1 MIFHLLFITTIVRAG
16 TISGIV
22 TDKASKEILPGATIR
37 LKGNGIS
44 FTTST
49 NLEGKYS
56 FKNLKIGQYTIVVSI
71 VGYNSL
77 ELEANLSTDVAVVN
91 AELELHTVVM
101 KSVVVKSSGGSSE
114 RVNEKNANQIVNVL
128 SAKTIQLLP
137 DITVANVMQRV
148 SGVVIDRSSSGEG
161 RYPVIRGMDKRYNT
175 TLVNGIKIPSPD
187 NNNRYVPLDLFPSEL
202 LQNLEVS
209 KSLNPSMEGD
219 AIGGTINL
227 VMKDAPEKLFLQ
239 ANVSVGYST
248 IFGSQPFESFSH
260 SVINKKSPAENNVA
274 GYVATS
280 KDFPKDNLN
289 LTNKPNP
296 VNSTYGLTIGN
307 RFGRR
312 RQFGAVISGSYQDI
326 YRGTNSSFFFPTSQP
341 AIGNVP
347 AFSDIFLRNYSF
359 EDRRLGLYT
368 KLDYQLSPGQ
378 KISLFA
384 TYINTNQFQ
393 TRNTIDSVLSIQRTG
408 PGNGNV
414 LIQKRTTWTEQTI
427 LNTTLQGKHDL
438 GKRFLFDWSAVYS
451 AAKQQIPD
459 QAAFTTLH
467 AITTNHA
474 GVATSTPEM
483 LDGQM
488 IREWFHNTDKD
499 ASLYLNLTYK
509 TTVLH
514 RNAEFKAGGLVR
526 HKKRDN
532 YYNPYTLAALLSS
545 TSTAQLYTNIYNA
558 QYDFFGVYAGGTGEI
573 NANTYSTTENI
584 YAGYVQ
590 GKIMLTPKL
599 EALGGLRVEH
609 TYDHYQTVQPEVADG
624 RFGTIYYNDLLPS
637 LQLKYSLTSKQN
649 LRLAYYKAISRPGY
663 FEIVPT
669 STVTDYFVLNGNN
682 ALDRSTADN
691 VDLRYEFFPGKTDQV
706 LIGGFYKRIKNP
718 IELTT
723 QSQSS
728 TYSSALKLT
737 PVNFGVATNFGAE
750 VTVTKYVGNFGVMAN
765 YTYTHSR
772 VTTSKS
778 YLSRDASGQISST
791 DVSDTRPL
799 QGQADHIAN
808 VSLLYKSFKNG
819 LDMQIAYV
827 YTGSR
832 IILVS
837 PYLGLDYYQNPGS
850 QLDFSMEKAFL
861 KKFSVYA
868 KVNNITNSPLTVQI
882 HQPNAFLTGRYALPL
897 QESSNAI
904 TVQKDYYKLS
914 FLLGF
919 RYHL

>member
-1 MIFHLLFITTIVRAG
+1 MFNFHIKASNFLLIFHLLFITTIVRAG

-326 YRGTNSSFFFPTSQP
+326 YRGTNSSFFFQHRSRQLEMYQR
-341 AIGNVP
+341 
-347 AFSDIFLRNYSF
+347 FLIFFY
-359 EDRRLGLYT
+359 
-368 KLDYQLSPGQ
+368 
-378 KISLFA
+378 A
-384 TYINTNQFQ
+384 TIH
-393 TRNTIDSVLSIQRTG
+393 LRTG
-408 PGNGNV
+408 V
-414 LIQKRTTWTEQTI
+414 
-427 LNTTLQGKHDL
+427 
-438 GKRFLFDWSAVYS
+438 
-451 AAKQQIPD
+451 
-459 QAAFTTLH
+459 
-467 AITTNHA
+467 
-474 GVATSTPEM
+474 
-483 LDGQM
+483 
-488 IREWFHNTDKD
+488 
-499 ASLYLNLTYK
+499 
-509 TTVLH
+509 
-514 RNAEFKAGGLVR
+514 
-526 HKKRDN
+526 
-532 YYNPYTLAALLSS
+532 
-545 TSTAQLYTNIYNA
+545 
-558 QYDFFGVYAGGTGEI
+558 
-573 NANTYSTTENI
+573 
-584 YAGYVQ
+584 
-590 GKIMLTPKL
+590 
-599 EALGGLRVEH
+599 
-609 TYDHYQTVQPEVADG
+609 
-624 RFGTIYYNDLLPS
+624 
-637 LQLKYSLTSKQN
+637 
-649 LRLAYYKAISRPGY
+649 
-663 FEIVPT
+663 
-669 STVTDYFVLNGNN
+669 
-682 ALDRSTADN
+682 
-691 VDLRYEFFPGKTDQV
+691 
-706 LIGGFYKRIKNP
+706 
-718 IELTT
+718 
-723 QSQSS
+723 
-728 TYSSALKLT
+728 
-737 PVNFGVATNFGAE
+737 
-750 VTVTKYVGNFGVMAN
+750 
-765 YTYTHSR
+765 
-772 VTTSKS
+772 
-778 YLSRDASGQISST
+778 
-791 DVSDTRPL
+791 
-799 QGQADHIAN
+799 
-808 VSLLYKSFKNG
+808 
-819 LDMQIAYV
+819 
-827 YTGSR
+827 
-832 IILVS
+832 
-837 PYLGLDYYQNPGS
+837 
-850 QLDFSMEKAFL
+850 
-861 KKFSVYA
+861 
-868 KVNNITNSPLTVQI
+868 
-882 HQPNAFLTGRYALPL
+882 
-897 QESSNAI
+897 
-904 TVQKDYYKLS
+904 
-914 FLLGF
+914 
-919 RYHL
+919 